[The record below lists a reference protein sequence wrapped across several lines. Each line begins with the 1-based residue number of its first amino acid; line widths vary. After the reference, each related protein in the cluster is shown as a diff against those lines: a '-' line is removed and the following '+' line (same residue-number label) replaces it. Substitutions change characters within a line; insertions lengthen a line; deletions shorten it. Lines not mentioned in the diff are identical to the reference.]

1 MIRLAYSNRNTG
13 VTRVSNPDPLQ
24 KKKKKVTRLP

>member
-24 KKKKKVTRLP
+24 KKKKVTRLP